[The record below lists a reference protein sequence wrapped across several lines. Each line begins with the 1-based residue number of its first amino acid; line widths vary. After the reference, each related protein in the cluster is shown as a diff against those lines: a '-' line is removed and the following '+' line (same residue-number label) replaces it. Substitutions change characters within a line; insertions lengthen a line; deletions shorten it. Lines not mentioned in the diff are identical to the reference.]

1 MHLDTIFMKN
11 HHFFILGI
19 TFLLFSNSASA
30 QKIKDEEIKFTFH
43 QLPSKPLSATIK
55 NYQSL
60 VIAAYEAK
68 NEELRKEYVVRQN
81 AESARVAEEERTYP
95 ARQKEVQ
102 DRFDKDMVEYKKLD
116 GTDKL
121 AERMITGNAPKK
133 PVFYELSK
141 PYYREPSLPKYQT
154 TYDYKVL
161 ADTYVKL
168 EGFDNLSENAVK
180 ISVTLYG
187 FDFTEPRVTSQ
198 VVNVIQKGQTQNKT
212 VFSLEYSYRHPM
224 SVKVEA
230 PDGTVLLSNTP
241 QKLNSYTVFKSGTS
255 EKAPTYNRDLLVKD
269 VEQKI
274 LQKNLTYIDSLVND
288 LFGFASIK
296 RTVEINY
303 VKGDDPEFADLKQAF
318 NEFSSHVAQLG
329 NNEKEGLESL
339 KSPIGIWEKALNERK
354 AGDKKARIND
364 DVALALMI
372 NLLEGYYLTRDTEK
386 LNALIQQLNK
396 EDLGKTERKRKE
408 GYDLLLADLKKR
420 LAAIPK

>member
-1 MHLDTIFMKN
+1 MKN
-11 HHFFILGI
+11 HPLFIFG
-19 TFLLFSNSASA
+19 LLFISISTSVSA

-55 NYQSL
+55 NYQSF

-68 NEELRKEYVVRQN
+68 NEELKKDFEARQA
-81 AESARVAEEERTYP
+81 AERARVAEEERTYP

-102 DRFDKDMVEYKKLD
+102 DRFDKDMAEYKKLD

-121 AERMITGNAPKK
+121 AERMITGSAPKK
-133 PVFYELSK
+133 PVLYELPK
-141 PYYREPSLPKYQT
+141 PYYSEPALPKYQT

-161 ADTYVKL
+161 ADTYIKL
-168 EGFDNLSENAVK
+168 EGFENNAENAVK
-180 ISVTLYG
+180 VSVTLYG
-187 FDFTEPRVTSQ
+187 FDFTEPRITSQ
-198 VVNVIQKGQTQNKT
+198 VVNVLQNGQTQNRT
-212 VFSLEYSYRHPM
+212 MYALEYSYRHPM

-241 QKLNSYTVFKSGTS
+241 QKLNSYTVVKGGSS
-255 EKAPTYNRDLLVKD
+255 DKMPSYNRDLLVKD

-288 LFGFASIK
+288 LFGFASII
-296 RTVEINY
+296 REVEINY
-303 VKGDDPEFADLKQAF
+303 VKSDDPEYADLKLAF

-329 NNEKEGLESL
+329 NNEKEALESL
-339 KSPIGIWEKALNERK
+339 KSPIGIWEKALSERK
-354 AGDKKARIND
+354 PGDKKARIND

-372 NLLEGYYLTRDTEK
+372 NLLEGYYLTRDAEK

-408 GYDLLLADLKKR
+408 SYDILLADLKKR